1 MNEQEG
7 NIISNQKEEKVQ
19 VYENDDA
26 YLFGEELSGND
37 SLEVGYKNSFN
48 ENKNKIINQK
58 ELLNKFN
65 TNLSQDD
72 ELDQEQELEQEKNQN
87 EKIIDN
93 TNNIFDNENIL
104 NNNNIKNNSFK
115 DQKYMINDI
124 NSDMENEEGGEGGYD
139 EENKD
144 NQENG
149 NFINEN
155 ENNNINDN
163 FIINNNINK
172 SNHNSN
178 NNIEQNKILNQK
190 NNVNNI
196 NVNVNDNQNEELDEN
211 ENENENESDSGVPL
225 VTLNFL
231 SICQCC
237 KNSFNSKENIPYL
250 FKCGHF
256 FCKQCIIEQFTDEE
270 GIKCPN
276 DGLVANSISDL
287 KILNNFITDKTVTQR
302 TSSPFSSPE
311 APGVE
316 KNKFNSK
323 ISKNKNNKEIKNIE
337 NIQNSEYKCCEFHKG
352 QKLTHFIEE
361 TKELI
366 CVYCA
371 FERFKQNQGMEIK
384 EINDKCKDMESEMD
398 SVIEENQYNVGII
411 QTSLKEIK
419 KNKENEEKKI
429 NEIFD
434 RFIELIKSKKE
445 EYINKIDNLFTNN
458 AEKLSQKLELFS
470 NKIEK
475 SECVKEKINLF
486 LNNQDTS
493 QFLQLYEYY
502 NKIKMELQSVHSLK
516 LNLQKYNFNY
526 EDEMAISRMISKFG
540 EIKLTPK
547 IFTFIGET
555 VKDDKDSINDSNNF
569 NKIKKFDGIKV
580 KLNNNNNYNNL
591 NLNNDNINDEN
602 NFEKYNNNIINNNM
616 NYQTT
621 FPIPKYNNINNDN
634 ADNRDNLLPKNKS
647 SINFYKKSLNI
658 NNNINTKTYQIGNY
672 QKKNLNTNQNKYID
686 YSNQMDNRNIH
697 YNKNIENNNLIN
709 YDKYS
714 IPKNINNDILN
725 KGRNSSLNEGIRL
738 NTPNSLSKVYHNCMN
753 NNNNLIIKNNFY
765 NNTNNNSLGKKI
777 NKNKINL
784 TQVKNNRNTKCKNN
798 KKNSLQF
805 KYNSN
810 LNCDNYKNKSYTF
823 LTK

>member
-1 MNEQEG
+1 MNEQEK
-7 NIISNQKEEKVQ
+7 NIVSNQKDDKVQ

-26 YLFGEELSGND
+26 YLFGEELSGD
-37 SLEVGYKNSFN
+37 GSLEVGYKNSSN
-48 ENKNKIINQK
+48 ENKNKLINQK

-72 ELDQEQELEQEKNQN
+72 EQEQEQEQN
-87 EKIIDN
+87 EEIL
-93 TNNIFDNENIL
+93 NNNHFENNNENNLNDDENNLNNNENIL
-104 NNNNIKNNSFK
+104 NNNTNNKNNSFK
-115 DQKYMINDI
+115 EQKYIINDI
-124 NSDMENEEGGEGGYD
+124 NSDMENEEGGEDGNGF
-139 EENKD
+139 E

-149 NFINEN
+149 NYINEN
-155 ENNNINDN
+155 ENDKINDN
-163 FIINNNINK
+163 YIINNNINQ
-172 SNHNSN
+172 NNQNSN
-178 NNIEQNKILNQK
+178 NIIESKKIINQNENQ
-190 NNVNNI
+190 NNNI
-196 NVNVNDNQNEELDEN
+196 NDNQNEELE
-211 ENENENESDSGVPL
+211 ENESDSGVPL

-237 KNSFNSKENIPYL
+237 KNSFNSKDNIPYL

-276 DGLVANSISDL
+276 DGLIANSISDL

-311 APGVE
+311 GPGGE

-323 ISKNKNNKEIKNIE
+323 ISKNVNTNDVKNDE
-337 NIQNSEYKCCEFHKG
+337 NIQNYQYKYCEFHKG

-384 EINDKCKDMESEMD
+384 EISDKCHDMEAEMD
-398 SVIEENQYNVGII
+398 TVIEENQYNVGII

-445 EYINKIDNLFTNN
+445 EYLGKVDNLFTNN

-475 SECVKEKINLF
+475 SESAKEKINLF
-486 LNNQDTS
+486 LNNQDSS

-502 NKIKMELQSVHSLK
+502 NKIRMELQSVHSLK

-526 EDEMAISRMISKFG
+526 EDEMEISRMISKFG

-555 VKDDKDSINDSNNF
+555 TKDEKDFINDCSNF

-580 KLNNNNNYNNL
+580 KLNNNINYNNL
-591 NLNNDNINDEN
+591 NSNNDNINNEN
-602 NFEKYNNNIINNNM
+602 PFQKYNNNINDNMNCQNTFQKYSINNN
-616 NYQTT
+616 
-621 FPIPKYNNINNDN
+621 DN
-634 ADNRDNLLPKNKS
+634 MDMDNLNSKNNS
-647 SINFYKKSLNI
+647 SMNFYKKSLNNK
-658 NNNINTKTYQIGNY
+658 NNTNTKTYQITGY
-672 QKKNLNTNQNKYID
+672 QKNNINNINQNKYID
-686 YSNQMDNRNIH
+686 YSNQMMEHRNKE
-697 YNKNIENNNLIN
+697 YNKKNKSIGKNNNLIN

-714 IPKNINNDILN
+714 IPKNINNDIL
-725 KGRNSSLNEGIRL
+725 KGRNSPLNEGIRL
-738 NTPNSLSKVYHNCMN
+738 NTPNSLSKIYQNCMN

-765 NNTNNNSLGKKI
+765 NNNTNNNSLGKKI
-777 NKNKINL
+777 NNSKINM
-784 TQVKNNRNTKCKNN
+784 TQVKNNRNSKGKNN

-805 KYNSN
+805 KYNLKS
-810 LNCDNYKNKSYTF
+810 DIYKNKSYSF
-823 LTK
+823 LTNKYI